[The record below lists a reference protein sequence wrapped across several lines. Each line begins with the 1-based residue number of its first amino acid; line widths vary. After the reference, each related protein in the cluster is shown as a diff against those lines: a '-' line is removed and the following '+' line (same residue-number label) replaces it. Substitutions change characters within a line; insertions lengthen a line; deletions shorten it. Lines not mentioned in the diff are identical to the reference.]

1 MGVKVSHVKHRHFGG
16 TANALRELILKSQE
30 AYPAFEE
37 KQMKKRYSSLAG
49 PTGRDEAAA
58 LRKDTDRVAVIPHHE
73 YLNDLNRKCWY

>member
-1 MGVKVSHVKHRHFGG
+1 MRSIDISAE

-30 AYPAFEE
+30 AYAAFEE
-37 KQMKKRYSSLAG
+37 TQMKKRYSSLAG

-58 LRKDTDRVAVIPHHE
+58 LCKDTDRVAVIPHHK